1 MKIKQGF
8 VVREIAG
15 QSVVVA
21 LGEAS
26 KVFNGMIK
34 LNETGR
40 FIWNQLAD
48 GCEREA
54 IIEAMLREYD
64 VDRKTVERD
73 VDGFIDILKGAKILE

>member
-8 VVREIAG
+8 VIREIAG

-26 KVFNGMIK
+26 KIFNGMIK
-34 LNETGR
+34 LNETGKS
-40 FIWNQLAD
+40 IWTQLAD

-64 VDRKTVERD
+64 VDRETVNRD
-73 VDGFIDILKGAKILE
+73 VDGFINILKGANILE